1 MSAVATAI
9 GNCDGYSVATP
20 AGLVGWVEEIWLDD
34 ADSAMALAVRLV
46 DGRRGL
52 LVHDEIAEV
61 AHEHRTVSI
70 ATDAHILR
78 LGSPHVHHGPDGTP
92 VASWAATGAEL
103 ELPEPAGLIRGTLLG
118 LHRPAVQ
125 RPTDTGI
132 STFRTIVTMFVTIA
146 FLGLS
151 VIGLDI
157 LVAYLAT
164 GHPPY

>member
-20 AGLVGWVEEIWLDD
+20 AGVVGWVEEIWLDD
-34 ADSAMALAVRLV
+34 SDSAMALAVRLV

-52 LVHDEIAEV
+52 LVREEIDEV
-61 AHEHRTVSI
+61 AHERRTVSI
-70 ATDAHILR
+70 RTGAHILR
-78 LGSPHVHHGPDGTP
+78 LGSPHVHDGANGAR

-103 ELPEPAGLIRGTLLG
+103 ELPEPAGLLRGTLLG
-118 LHRPAVQ
+118 LHRPAVP
-125 RPTDTGI
+125 RTTDSGI

-146 FLGLS
+146 FIGLS